1 VCYIWENVN
10 FTGTMLDFLPYL
22 AAALLYSLVAFIQWH
37 PKKFASRQHERV
49 ALAAGLAL
57 HGWLLAHE
65 VFVSGGVNL
74 GLVNAISAIL
84 WLTVLIYW
92 LASLHYDLHALQA
105 FVLPPAALLV
115 LLQKLLP
122 ESHVLPYTGDEL
134 FGAHL
139 VIALLAYSLF
149 TFAAL
154 HAGLMAMAER
164 SLHNKTPLL
173 RLPDF
178 PPIMP
183 MERLLF
189 QIIGIGFVL
198 LTLTVVSGI
207 FFTEQLFHKPL
218 QFNHKTVF
226 SIAAWLIF
234 GALLVGR
241 RMRGWRGRVAV
252 RWTLSGFGLLLLAYV
267 GSKFVLE
274 VILGR

>member
-1 VCYIWENVN
+1 
-10 FTGTMLDFLPYL
+10 MPDFLPYL
-22 AAALLYSLVAFIQWH
+22 IAALLYAGVAFNQWRRAKSAGAQH
-37 PKKFASRQHERV
+37 PQGERWV
-49 ALAAGLAL
+49 VAAGLSL
-57 HGWLLAHE
+57 HGWLLGGDL
-65 VFVSGGVNL
+65 FTGGGVSF
-74 GLVNAISAIL
+74 GLSNALSAIL

-92 LASLHYDLHALQA
+92 LASLRYELHALQA
-105 FVLPPAALLV
+105 FVLPPAALSV
-115 LLQKLLP
+115 LLQKLAP
-122 ESHVLPYTGDEL
+122 AEHVLPYAGDAW

-164 SLHNKTPLL
+164 SLHHKKSLI

-189 QIIGIGFVL
+189 QIVGLGFVL
-198 LTLTVVSGI
+198 LTFTLVSGI
-207 FFTEQLFHKPL
+207 FFSEQLFHQALK
-218 QFNHKTVF
+218 FNHKTVF

-241 RMRGWRGRVAV
+241 RIYGWRGRIAV
-252 RWTLSGFGLLLLAYV
+252 RWTLGGFVLLLLAYV

>member
-1 VCYIWENVN
+1 
-10 FTGTMLDFLPYL
+10 MLDFLPYL

-74 GLVNAISAIL
+74 GLVNALSAIL

-92 LASLHYDLHALQA
+92 LASLRYDLHALQA

-115 LLQKLLP
+115 LMQKLLP
-122 ESHVLPYTGDEL
+122 ESHVLPYTGDAL
-134 FGAHL
+134 FATHL

-164 SLHNKTPLL
+164 SLHNRKPLI

-183 MERLLF
+183 MEHLLF
-189 QIIGIGFVL
+189 QVIGVGFVL

-207 FFTEQLFHKPL
+207 FFTEQLFQRPL

-234 GALLVGR
+234 GALLWGR
-241 RMRGWRGRVAV
+241 HTHGWRGRTAI
-252 RWTLSGFGLLLLAYV
+252 RWTLGGFVLLLLAYV

-274 VILGR
+274 VLLHR

>member
-1 VCYIWENVN
+1 
-10 FTGTMLDFLPYL
+10 MPDFLIYL
-22 AAALLYSLVAFIQWH
+22 ITALLYGGVAFNQW
-37 PKKFASRQHERV
+37 RQNREERFLLSERV
-49 ALAAGLAL
+49 ALAAGLVF
-57 HGWLLAHE
+57 HGWLL
-65 VFVSGGVNL
+65 VTDLFNSGGVNF
-74 GLVNAISAIL
+74 GLSNALSVIL

-92 LASLHYDLHALQA
+92 IASLRHDLHALQA
-105 FVLPPAALLV
+105 FVLPPAALAV
-115 LLQKLLP
+115 LLQKLVP
-122 ESHVLPYTGDEL
+122 SGHVLPYTGDAL

-139 VIALLAYSLF
+139 IIALLAYSLF

-164 SLHNKTPLL
+164 SLHHKKPPI

-198 LTLTVVSGI
+198 LTLTLVSGI
-207 FFTEQLFHKPL
+207 FFTEQLFHQALK
-218 QFNHKTVF
+218 FNHKTVF

-234 GALLVGR
+234 GALLLGR
-241 RMRGWRGRVAV
+241 RIQGWRGRVAV
-252 RWTLSGFGLLLLAYV
+252 RWTLVGFVLLLLAYV

>member
-1 VCYIWENVN
+1 
-10 FTGTMLDFLPYL
+10 MLDFLPYL
-22 AAALLYSLVAFIQWH
+22 AVALLYTLVAFIQWH
-37 PKKFASRQHERV
+37 TKKFASGQYERLAV
-49 ALAAGLAL
+49 AAGLTL
-57 HGWLLAHE
+57 HGWLLAHS
-65 VFVSGGVNL
+65 VFLSDGINL
-74 GLVNAISAIL
+74 GLVNALSAIL

-92 LASLHYDLHALQA
+92 LASLRYNLHALQA
-105 FVLPPAALLV
+105 FVLPPAALFV
-115 LLQKLLP
+115 LLQKLVP
-122 ESHVLPYTGDEL
+122 ESHVLPYTGDAL

-154 HAGLMAMAER
+154 HAGLMAFAER

-173 RLPDF
+173 RLPNF
-178 PPIMP
+178 PPIMS
-183 MERLLF
+183 MEQLLF
-189 QIIGIGFVL
+189 QIISIGFVL

-207 FFTEQLFHKPL
+207 FFTEELFHQPL

-241 RMRGWRGRVAV
+241 RVKGWRGRIAV
-252 RWTLSGFGLLLLAYV
+252 RWTLGGFVLLLLAYI

>member
-1 VCYIWENVN
+1 
-10 FTGTMLDFLPYL
+10 MPDFLIYL
-22 AAALLYSLVAFIQWH
+22 ITALLYAGVAFNQW
-37 PKKFASRQHERV
+37 RQNREERFLLSERV
-49 ALAAGLAL
+49 ALAAGLVF
-57 HGWLLAHE
+57 HGWLLATDL
-65 VFVSGGVNL
+65 FNSGGVNF
-74 GLVNAISAIL
+74 GLSNAVSAIL

-92 LASLHYDLHALQA
+92 VASLRHDLHALQA
-105 FVLPPAALLV
+105 FVLPPAALVV
-115 LLQKLLP
+115 LMQKLLP
-122 ESHVLPYTGDEL
+122 SGHVLPYTGDAL

-139 VIALLAYSLF
+139 VIALLAYSLL

-164 SLHNKTPLL
+164 GLHHKKTLIN
-173 RLPDF
+173 LPDF

-207 FFTEQLFHKPL
+207 FFTEQLFHQPL

-226 SIAAWLIF
+226 SIASWVIF
-234 GALLVGR
+234 GALLLGR
-241 RMRGWRGRVAV
+241 RIQGWRGRVAI
-252 RWTLSGFGLLLLAYV
+252 RWTLGGFALLLLAYV

-274 VILGR
+274 VVLGR